1 MLFYPRSPAVGLLPA
16 ATLTTSPSQGVTDG
30 LAASTVL
37 GSMPSY
43 YSNAP
48 RAHTPDPLKTGKGE
62 ASIFRGNDCMQKVLA
77 GEEHPLVNTSHNKRG
92 QNLQHTHPYTFA
104 ALRQTE
110 SNKAME
116 EHRRTLKPE
125 DAALLLNPPVASL
138 RTQ

>member
-1 MLFYPRSPAVGLLPA
+1 
-16 ATLTTSPSQGVTDG
+16 
-30 LAASTVL
+30 
-37 GSMPSY
+37 MPSY

-104 ALRQTE
+104 ALRRTE
-110 SNKAME
+110 SQKAEME
-116 EHRRTLKPE
+116 ATVTQRKLAE
-125 DAALLLNPPVASL
+125 ALNPPTGHT
-138 RTQ
+138 R

>member
-1 MLFYPRSPAVGLLPA
+1 MYNFTRLSC
-16 ATLTTSPSQGVTDG
+16 VTDKTSFVSCWV
-30 LAASTVL
+30 AQE
-37 GSMPSY
+37 MPSY

-48 RAHTPDPLKTGKGE
+48 RAHTPCHLKTGKGE
-62 ASIFRGNDCMQKVLA
+62 ASIFRANDCMQKVLA

-92 QNLQHTHPYTFA
+92 QNLQHTHPYAFA

-110 SNKAME
+110 SDKAME

-125 DAALLLNPPVASL
+125 DAALLLNPPTALL

>member
-1 MLFYPRSPAVGLLPA
+1 MKNARSAVTLPQ
-16 ATLTTSPSQGVTDG
+16 PGGVTEAGRADDRT
-30 LAASTVL
+30 LL
-37 GSMPSY
+37 GRMPSY

-92 QNLQHTHPYTFA
+92 QNLQHTHPYAFA

-125 DAALLLNPPVASL
+125 DAALLLNPPMSTL

>member
-1 MLFYPRSPAVGLLPA
+1 
-16 ATLTTSPSQGVTDG
+16 
-30 LAASTVL
+30 
-37 GSMPSY
+37 MPSY

-62 ASIFRGNDCMQKVLA
+62 ASIFRGNGCMQKVLA

-125 DAALLLNPPVASL
+125 DAALLLNPPVATL